1 MVWWGWS
8 FLEIHGCWFLGQ
20 IWISISLLLGHLQ
33 IVSGWLKSQ
42 LVRDF
47 QYLWNI
53 LFFLLHL
60 LLCPLSL
67 NHFPCMWSACD
78 LHVSAFVSFFCL
90 PFSVSA
96 SQQYG
101 WVFLILHIHVILT
114 TSCLS
119 PGADAKWGCYGS
131 SWIPYTI
138 LLMVS
143 RQVRELMFL
152 VLLFVSLRSSS
163 IILLSSS
170 SSSSSLSLYLSQ
182 QVFQCFVL
190 RCNWWRVRL
199 WHNTML
205 GCIKMYVFRV
215 FITCWICWSSCPS
228 VAFLV
233 SIEW

>member
-1 MVWWGWS
+1 M
-8 FLEIHGCWFLGQ
+8 
-20 IWISISLLLGHLQ
+20 
-33 IVSGWLKSQ
+33 
-42 LVRDF
+42 RDF

-60 LLCPLSL
+60 LLCPLSF
-67 NHFPCMWSACD
+67 NHFPCMRSAC
-78 LHVSAFVSFFCL
+78 VCFCIFICL

-101 WVFLILHIHVILT
+101 WVFLILT

-119 PGADAKWGCYGS
+119 SWADAKWGCYGS

-138 LLMVS
+138 LFMVS
-143 RQVRELMFL
+143 RQLRELMSL

-163 IILLSSS
+163 IILLSC
-170 SSSSSLSLYLSQ
+170 SSLSLSQ

-199 WHNTML
+199 WHNTLM
-205 GCIKMYVFRV
+205 GCIKLYVFRV

-228 VAFLV
+228 VASLGSSGGIGYADPVTCCLMPNFSLWCMSPNFRV
-233 SIEW
+233 DSVHVLQLPL